1 MVLFDT
7 RADLRYPTF
16 DIGDQ
21 LAVEKVSKY
30 FRPYQ
35 RTDVV
40 VFRAPPAFAEYVD
53 ESKANEDLIKR
64 IVGVAGFFFFLL
76 RCVLFRFVW
85 AGPKIVDRVFI
96 PYQAHCWARRFF
108 RFSFFVGWS

>member
-1 MVLFDT
+1 MVSFDT

-64 IVGVAGFFFFLL
+64 IVGVAGFF
-76 RCVLFRFVW
+76 LFR
-85 AGPKIVDRVFI
+85 PS
-96 PYQAHCWARRFF
+96 
-108 RFSFFVGWS
+108 FSFFSFSFCVGWP

>member
-64 IVGVAGFFFFLL
+64 IVGVAGFF
-76 RCVLFRFVW
+76 LFR
-85 AGPKIVDRVFI
+85 PS
-96 PYQAHCWARRFF
+96 
-108 RFSFFVGWS
+108 FSFFSFSFCVGWP

>member
-1 MVLFDT
+1 MSKYFSTFFFQVLFFLD
-7 RADLRYPTF
+7 F
-16 DIGDQ
+16 
-21 LAVEKVSKY
+21 KVSKY

-40 VFRAPPAFAEYVD
+40 VFRAPPAFAEFVD

-64 IVGVAGFFFFLL
+64 IVGVAGFF
-76 RCVLFRFVW
+76 LFR
-85 AGPKIVDRVFI
+85 
-96 PYQAHCWARRFF
+96 CF